1 MKIIKIQEKV
11 QIKEFI
17 LFFAMSCFCT
27 FTVQSTYMS
36 FGSGSGFVHISP
48 YNLNGKISKMFTGH
62 QENVFSKKLCSQCTV
77 ILL

>member
-36 FGSGSGFVHISP
+36 FGSGPGFVSLHTISTE
-48 YNLNGKISKMFTGH
+48 K
-62 QENVFSKKLCSQCTV
+62 SQKC
-77 ILL
+77 LLDIRKTCFPKSYVHGVL